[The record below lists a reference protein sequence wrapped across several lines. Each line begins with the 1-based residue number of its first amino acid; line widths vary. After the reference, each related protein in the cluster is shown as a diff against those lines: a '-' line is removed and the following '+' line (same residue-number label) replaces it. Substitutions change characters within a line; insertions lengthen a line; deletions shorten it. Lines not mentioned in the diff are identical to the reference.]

1 MAQGSG
7 WLKARRLKAAWAIFF
22 CVAAIR
28 LAAQTVYP
36 TGTTLYD
43 PSRAWSGYTVLSPLN
58 TQAVIVID
66 MNGTV
71 VKQWDGF
78 VNSAGGPAR
87 VFPGGFVMA
96 ANGANPPRQESLELV
111 SRDFDGKV
119 LWRFDRNQE
128 IQTRDGKMLWSARQH
143 HDWQREDYPAGY
155 YSPDAKPSIQ
165 GGNTLILTHTNHSKP
180 GIADGTL
187 EDDRLIEV
195 SPAGAIV
202 WEWVASDHVEEFG
215 FSPAARAAIKTAA
228 TAAPGRGGGPNAGR
242 GSFDWLHINAAT
254 YVGPNRWFDAGDRR
268 FAPNNIIISSRQSS
282 FVAIIGRD
290 GKVAW
295 RIGPDFLESKE
306 LSAIRQIIGQHHPHI
321 IPKGLPG
328 AGNLMVFDNGGA
340 SGYGAP
346 TPVSPDGGS
355 VYQRAGSRVL
365 EINPVTLELV
375 WSYTNPR
382 FFSTNISSAQR
393 LPNGNTLITEGAPG
407 RLLEVTADRK
417 VVWEY
422 IYPVFGGANASNG
435 VYRGYRVPYDWIPQI
450 TKPVERAIEPPPNGD
465 FRVPARTAAR
475 QALPAAPQPAPA
487 GTIVGVGNFA
497 HIVADV
503 DKSLGFYRDVLGLSV
518 IGTTPFLSSDAAAKF
533 GHTEG
538 GQSRVAVLKVP
549 GLAMGIELI
558 EYKGIART
566 AQSPRFSDPGAA
578 NMALRVRNLDAL
590 FPKIAAYPGVKV
602 ITAGGKPVT
611 LTTPNGTLHA
621 VFVQDPD
628 GFVVEMLDASNGA
641 GSSANPE
648 GTGPVLGG
656 SAFEATVRDAD
667 ETARFYNQY
676 FGVAFPLGAAFNDNQ
691 QMASTAGAP
700 GASFRQSR
708 INIPGTT
715 VPFTLIE
722 FKNIERKELSGRT
735 QDPGTTVLQLI
746 VKDVAALT
754 TKLRAAKVPIVTT
767 GGEPVQVPAVKI
779 VLVKDPNNMLL
790 ELMEPVFARR

>member
-1 MAQGSG
+1 
-7 WLKARRLKAAWAIFF
+7 
-22 CVAAIR
+22 
-28 LAAQTVYP
+28 
-36 TGTTLYD
+36 
-43 PSRAWSGYTVLSPLN
+43 
-58 TQAVIVID
+58 

-111 SRDFDGKV
+111 SRDIDGKV

-215 FSPAARAAIKTAA
+215 FSPAARAAIRTAA
-228 TAAPGRGGGPNAGR
+228 VATPGRGGGPNAGR

-375 WSYTNPR
+375 WSYTNAR

-407 RLLEVTADRK
+407 RLLEVTTDRK

-450 TKPVERAIEPPPNGD
+450 TKPVERAVVPPPLGG
-465 FRVPARTAAR
+465 FRVP
-475 QALPAAPQPAPA
+475 
-487 GTIVGVGNFA
+487 
-497 HIVADV
+497 
-503 DKSLGFYRDVLGLSV
+503 
-518 IGTTPFLSSDAAAKF
+518 
-533 GHTEG
+533 
-538 GQSRVAVLKVP
+538 
-549 GLAMGIELI
+549 
-558 EYKGIART
+558 
-566 AQSPRFSDPGAA
+566 
-578 NMALRVRNLDAL
+578 
-590 FPKIAAYPGVKV
+590 
-602 ITAGGKPVT
+602 
-611 LTTPNGTLHA
+611 
-621 VFVQDPD
+621 
-628 GFVVEMLDASNGA
+628 
-641 GSSANPE
+641 
-648 GTGPVLGG
+648 
-656 SAFEATVRDAD
+656 
-667 ETARFYNQY
+667 
-676 FGVAFPLGAAFNDNQ
+676 
-691 QMASTAGAP
+691 
-700 GASFRQSR
+700 
-708 INIPGTT
+708 
-715 VPFTLIE
+715 
-722 FKNIERKELSGRT
+722 
-735 QDPGTTVLQLI
+735 
-746 VKDVAALT
+746 
-754 TKLRAAKVPIVTT
+754 
-767 GGEPVQVPAVKI
+767 
-779 VLVKDPNNMLL
+779 
-790 ELMEPVFARR
+790 